1 MIMDDVMERH
11 GDIDTSLMRCF
22 CVSSGNSHIDPV
34 FHGRRTLVT
43 ATDGRKR
50 PRSVMATDSDWRLIR
65 RRADK
70 AGISTSEF
78 LVGRGL
84 APAEA
89 AAESAED
96 LPLAVKRRAAADL
109 RLLVLAERLRFE
121 AGGRGGV
128 WRRLVEEAEALMAAD
143 EGEG

>member
-1 MIMDDVMERH
+1 MIMDDAMERH
-11 GDIDTSLMRCF
+11 GDMDTSLMRCF
-22 CVSSGNSHIDPV
+22 CVSPGNSHVDPV
-34 FHGRRTLVT
+34 FHGRRKLVT
-43 ATDGRKR
+43 ASDGRKR

-96 LPLAVKRRAAADL
+96 LPLAVKRRAAVDL

-128 WRRLVEEAEALMAAD
+128 WRRLVEEAEASVAAD

>member
-1 MIMDDVMERH
+1 M
-11 GDIDTSLMRCF
+11 
-22 CVSSGNSHIDPV
+22 
-34 FHGRRTLVT
+34 T
-43 ATDGRKR
+43 ASDGRKR

-70 AGISTSEF
+70 GGISTSEF

-84 APAEA
+84 APSAA
-89 AAESAED
+89 AAESADD

-128 WRRLVEEAEALMAAD
+128 WRRLVEEAEASVAAD